1 MALNRP
7 NRRIDPIDLTSNAN
21 VGVGITFPFDGTA
34 VFNQSFTTKE
44 QVKSNLI
51 NLLMTHPGERI
62 NEPEFGVGI
71 RDLLFEQQ
79 INTQDLQATIHE
91 EINTFIPEIML
102 NNIDVSFDPDTH
114 TVSILIS
121 YQITLDESHDSIKI
135 NFNGQEPSLTI

>member
-1 MALNRP
+1 
-7 NRRIDPIDLTSNAN
+7 
-21 VGVGITFPFDGTA
+21 
-34 VFNQSFTTKE
+34 
-44 QVKSNLI
+44 
-51 NLLMTHPGERI
+51 MTHPGERI